1 MSYAWHDAAGNIGVM
16 IIVGT
21 YLALQLERIRST
33 TLTYSVL
40 NAVGAALIAVSLL
53 VDFNLSAFLI
63 EVFWVAISLIGIQ
76 RWLRARRGPAAGR
89 LGGRARPA
97 ARAWR

>member
-1 MSYAWHDAAGNIGVM
+1 MDYAWHDLAGNMGVAM
-16 IIVGT
+16 IVGT

-33 TLTYSVL
+33 ALAYSVL

-76 RWLRARRGPAAGR
+76 RWWRARAS
-89 LGGRARPA
+89 RP
-97 ARAWR
+97 

>member
-1 MSYAWHDAAGNIGVM
+1 
-16 IIVGT
+16 
-21 YLALQLERIRST
+21 
-33 TLTYSVL
+33 VL

-76 RWLRARRGPAAGR
+76 RWWRARHPA
-89 LGGRARPA
+89 
-97 ARAWR
+97 

>member
-1 MSYAWHDAAGNIGVM
+1 MDYSWHDVCGNIGVAM
-16 IIVGT
+16 IIGT

-33 TLTYSVL
+33 TLSYSVL

-53 VDFNLSAFLI
+53 FEFNLSALLI

-76 RWLRARRGPAAGR
+76 RWWRARRN
-89 LGGRARPA
+89 RA
-97 ARAWR
+97 

>member
-1 MSYAWHDAAGNIGVM
+1 
-16 IIVGT
+16 
-21 YLALQLERIRST
+21 
-33 TLTYSVL
+33 
-40 NAVGAALIAVSLL
+40 VSLL

-89 LGGRARPA
+89 SGP
-97 ARAWR
+97 

>member
-1 MSYAWHDAAGNIGVM
+1 MSYGLHDLAGNIGVA

-33 TLTYSVL
+33 TLSYSLL

-53 VDFNLSAFLI
+53 FRFNLSAFVI
-63 EVFWVAISLIGIQ
+63 EVFWIAISLVGVA
-76 RWLRARRGPAAGR
+76 RWWLASR
-89 LGGRARPA
+89 RPA
-97 ARAWR
+97 